1 MISVNQNYLKLQ
13 KSYLFTDIA
22 HKVAAYKN
30 EHPEARVISLGIGDV
45 TRPLAPAVISA
56 LQKAVAEM
64 GTKEGFHGYGP
75 EHGYLFL
82 REAVAREYAAL
93 GVKLDTEE
101 IFIGDGAKSDVGNF
115 QELLS
120 NDAVVAVTDP
130 VYPVYVDSNAMAG
143 RAGNP
148 VAGGRFDRLVYLPC
162 TASNNF
168 VPAFP
173 EKAPDIVYLCYPN
186 NPTGTTLI
194 KPELKKWVDY
204 ALANDTLILFDAAY
218 EAFIREDDVPHSI
231 YEIKGAKKC
240 AIEFRSFSKTAGFTG
255 VRCGYTVVPKELTAA
270 TLEGERIPLNKLWN
284 RRQSTKFN
292 GTSYITQRAA
302 EAIYTPEGQRQIKE
316 TIDYYMDN
324 ARTMKQGLEA
334 AGLKVYGGVN
344 APYIW
349 LKTPDG
355 TSSWRFF
362 EQMLYEANV
371 VGTPGVGFGP
381 SGEGY
386 IRLTAFGKHED
397 CVEAMK
403 RIRKWLK

>member
-173 EKAPDIVYLCYPN
+173 DKAPDIVYLCYPN
-186 NPTGTTLI
+186 NPTGTVL
-194 KPELKKWVDY
+194 KADELRAWVEY
-204 ALANDTLILFDAAY
+204 ARKNGVLIL
-218 EAFIREDDVPHSI
+218 
-231 YEIKGAKKC
+231 
-240 AIEFRSFSKTAGFTG
+240 
-255 VRCGYTVVPKELTAA
+255 
-270 TLEGERIPLNKLWN
+270 
-284 RRQSTKFN
+284 
-292 GTSYITQRAA
+292 
-302 EAIYTPEGQRQIKE
+302 
-316 TIDYYMDN
+316 
-324 ARTMKQGLEA
+324 
-334 AGLKVYGGVN
+334 
-344 APYIW
+344 
-349 LKTPDG
+349 
-355 TSSWRFF
+355 
-362 EQMLYEANV
+362 
-371 VGTPGVGFGP
+371 
-381 SGEGY
+381 
-386 IRLTAFGKHED
+386 
-397 CVEAMK
+397 
-403 RIRKWLK
+403 